1 MSAYE
6 ASLLTLVAINVM
18 LALSLNLITGLCGQ
32 VSLGHAAFFCVGAY
46 STALLAKAGYGLW
59 LTAPVSIVVSGIVGI
74 VIGLCSLRVRDD
86 FLAIATM
93 GAGFL
98 VVGIVRTNE
107 ALGGELGISQIPA
120 PWPTSWLADNFWLVT
135 CLAAAGVGLVC
146 WWVKKSWLGYAFE
159 AVGADEVAARG
170 VGIDVAHYK
179 LAAFAIGT
187 GLAGLAGCLYAY
199 YLTSVGPEAFGFP
212 VSVMILAMVVVGGMG
227 SLVGSVIAAAILT
240 LLPEWI
246 RFVNDYKLL
255 VFGLLLFATM
265 RFFPQGLYPPLAAL
279 LGGLRPSRKGA

>member
-46 STALLAKAGYGLW
+46 STAMLAKAGFSFW
-59 LTAPVSIVVSGIVGI
+59 ITAPVSVVFAGAVGI

-98 VVGIVRTNE
+98 VVGIVRTNDT
-107 ALGGELGISQIPA
+107 LGGELGLSQIPA
-120 PWPTSWLADNFWLVT
+120 PWQHDAFWAVA
-135 CLAAAGVGLVC
+135 CAAAVAVGIVC

-199 YLTSVGPEAFGFP
+199 YLTSVGPEAFGFQ

-265 RFFPQGLYPPLAAL
+265 RFFPQGLYPPLV
-279 LGGLRPSRKGA
+279 GLMRSLSRGRSGA